1 MRGFTIMPDPNYPK
15 TGFKKFE
22 CLDCHKNVVICGKI
36 IHHAPLRWV
45 TNGICRTV
53 SCRMENIK
61 IATRIE
67 YINPKTYKIET
78 YVEGD
83 DE

>member
-1 MRGFTIMPDPNYPK
+1 MRGFILSPNPNYPK
-15 TGFKKFE
+15 TGFEPFE
-22 CLDCHKNVVICGKI
+22 CLDCHNNVRICGKI

-67 YINPKTYKIET
+67 YINPKTHEIEV

-83 DE
+83 DK